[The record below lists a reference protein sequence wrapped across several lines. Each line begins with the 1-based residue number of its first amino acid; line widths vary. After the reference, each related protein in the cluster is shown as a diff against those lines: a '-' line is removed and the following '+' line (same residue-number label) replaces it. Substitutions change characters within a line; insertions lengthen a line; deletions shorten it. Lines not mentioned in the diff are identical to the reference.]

1 MQDFDQ
7 TIATPGKTIQC
18 RKFELRPHLI
28 VLYPQAQ
35 FKQIPLETGT
45 VILGRGQDAGIRLDD
60 ELVSRKHCSITFD
73 GKSVIVKDLGST
85 NGTYVDGQPVS
96 ELVLE
101 PDNSQGFP
109 TGARSSTAGSANWRS
124 PAATTSTSTRSWW
137 TPTISNR

>member
-7 TIATPGKTIQC
+7 TIATPGKTIQF

-60 ELVSRKHCSITFD
+60 ELVSRKHCSPPNRQD
-73 GKSVIVKDLGST
+73 GPENRL
-85 NGTYVDGQPVS
+85 
-96 ELVLE
+96 
-101 PDNSQGFP
+101 QGP
-109 TGARSSTAGSANWRS
+109 ERRSF
-124 PAATTSTSTRSWW
+124 
-137 TPTISNR
+137 